1 MTTIKYLSN
10 IKKFKLENNFILSA
24 FNLAFL
30 GFFFKKRIVPNKHFV
45 VWPDGIFAY
54 RYGCK
59 MKIPGR
65 YLIENLNIDKS
76 IKKII
81 VLGDCSRKEIF
92 FLKRKYKKEI
102 FHFNLKYAPT
112 FKIKP
117 SIPKIEKDV
126 IYILTLPTPKQ
137 EEIAQYI
144 SRKYSNFKVVCIG
157 GGLKMAA
164 GLEHECPKV
173 LYKLGLE
180 FIWRLRSDFNRR
192 VKRLFFTL
200 FAYILL
206 INNKKIKIKLKH
218 L

>member
-1 MTTIKYLSN
+1 MTIIKCLSN
-10 IKKFKLENNFILSA
+10 IKKFNLEDNFILSA

-30 GFFFKKRIVPNKHFV
+30 GFFFKKKITPNKHFV

-59 MKIPGR
+59 TKIPGR
-65 YLIENLNIDKS
+65 YIIENLNIDKS

-81 VLGDCSRKEIF
+81 VLGDCSKKEIF
-92 FLKRKYKKEI
+92 FLKRKYKRQT

-112 FKIKP
+112 LQIK
-117 SIPKIEKDV
+117 SCIPIIEKNV

-144 SRKYSNFKVVCIG
+144 SKKYSNFKVVCIG

-164 GLEHECPKV
+164 GLENECPKV

-180 FIWRLRSDFNRR
+180 FVWRLRSDFNRR
-192 VKRLFFTL
+192 IRRLFFTL

-206 INNKKIKIKLKH
+206 INNKKLKIKLKH

>member
-1 MTTIKYLSN
+1 MTTIKCLSN

-24 FNLAFL
+24 LNLAFL
-30 GFFFKKRIVPNKHFV
+30 GFFFKKKIIPNRYFV

-59 MKIPGR
+59 KKIPGR
-65 YLIENLNIDKS
+65 HIIENLNIDKS

-81 VLGDCSRKEIF
+81 VLGDCSKKEIL
-92 FLKRKYKKEI
+92 FLKKRYKKQI
-102 FHFNLKYAPT
+102 FHFNLKYT
-112 FKIKP
+112 ISDKIKP

-144 SRKYSNFKVVCIG
+144 SGKYSSFKVVCIG
-157 GGLKMAA
+157 GGLKIAA
-164 GLEHECPKV
+164 GLERECPKL

-180 FIWRLRSDFNRR
+180 FVWRLRSDFNRR
-192 VKRLFFTL
+192 IKRLFFTL
-200 FAYILL
+200 IAYILL
-206 INNKKIKIKLKH
+206 INNKEIKIKLKH
-218 L
+218 I